1 MQKTL
6 DRTRKA
12 LSIPQECPRTK
23 SGQVQSVV
31 NFELILYPE
40 NKDDMYLLHKC
51 TSLWDYAYAMHD
63 KDVYEDDKRDEN
75 GDYVYKKGDQKK
87 PHIHLLVFLN
97 ATTQIHVLQEFL
109 NIPFSRIEKVKSVK
123 GAIRY
128 LIHLDNYEK
137 YTYQLKDIV
146 TNVPDRVR
154 IALSTNLVQFEEENI
169 IKILDD
175 VRNCQSFTELV
186 FLSAVSGRWSTL
198 RRMGTFATRIFDET
212 QVSRTYKHKDL
223 VESIFN
229 KHNFNNELLWKEIG
243 DIYV

>member
-51 TSLWDYAYAMHD
+51 TSMWGYAYAIHD
-63 KDVYEDDKRDEN
+63 KDVYEEDKQDEN
-75 GDYVYKKGDQKK
+75 GEYVYRKGDIKK
-87 PHIHLLVFLN
+87 THIHLLVFLKSV
-97 ATTQIHVLQEFL
+97 TQIHVLQEFL

-137 YTYQLKDIV
+137 YTYQVKDII

-154 IALSTNLVQFEEENI
+154 IALSTNLVQFEEENVI
-169 IKILDD
+169 RILDD
-175 VRNCQSFTELV
+175 IRNSESFTEV
-186 FLSAVSGRWSTL
+186 VYLSAMTGKWSTL
-198 RRMGTFATRIFDET
+198 RRMGTFASRVYDEI
-212 QVSRTYKHKDL
+212 QCEKHYRKKDL
-223 VESIFN
+223 VEEIFI
-229 KHNFNNELLWKEIG
+229 KHKYCNWEEVDKI
-243 DIYV
+243 DI